1 MKGKKILALATIFA
15 GAALVGTTFA
25 TWAVTDNAD
34 PFGIKLSPGTIQGET
49 GINYVTLSYG
59 ERSYANISGISS
71 GKTYL
76 AAAVQLLA
84 DTSNSAA
91 YTGKFNV
98 SLINQTIKEA
108 GARLLVN
115 YLSVNVY
122 TVETGQSALAKA
134 QGSEL
139 AAADLSGL
147 TLKTSTPI
155 TTTATDVAISCADAT
170 AKQTYVTVTLQS
182 GLDASVLSDI
192 HDDVVYLQMNWNSA
206 GDDDEL
212 SATKVYFKYNT
223 TAGKDVYCYAWNDT
237 KTNKDYPGVLMADE
251 GSGLYSYNLN
261 TEYTN
266 VLFVVK
272 NHNETAEIAK
282 TGDLDITTNIRQ
294 TTPCF
299 IYNEA
304 TQTTKGA
311 WGAVP
316 TVLPEGWY
324 VVGTFNSWTPSAEY
338 KLSLDAN
345 STTNYSIENVQL
357 EAGAKVKVRNA
368 DGSEWR
374 GFEGD
379 YYTESGFSGKDSDG
393 NGVIGAAGVYTIHF
407 YSDSAQHNYIAVT
420 K

>member
-34 PFGIKLSPGTIQGET
+34 PFGIKLSPGTIQEET

-84 DTSNSAA
+84 DTSNSAT

-98 SLINQTIKEA
+98 SLINQTSKAE

-122 TVETGQSALAKA
+122 TVETGQSPLAKA

-155 TTTATDVAISCADAT
+155 TTTATDVAIACADAT
-170 AKQTYVTVTLQS
+170 AKQTYVTVSLQE
-182 GLDASVLSDI
+182 GLDASVLNDI

-212 SATKVYFKYNT
+212 TATKVYFKYDS
-223 TAGKDVYCYAWNDT
+223 AGKDVYCYAWNDT

-251 GSGLYSYNLN
+251 NSGLYSYNLN

-272 NHNETAEIAK
+272 NHNASEEIAK
-282 TGDLDITTNIRQ
+282 TGDLTINTTIRQ
-294 TTPCF
+294 ETPCF
-299 IYNEA
+299 IYNSA
-304 TQTTKGA
+304 TATTKGA

-316 TVLPEGWY
+316 TVLAEGWY

-338 KLSLDAN
+338 KLSLDAG
-345 STTNYSIENVQL
+345 SSTNYSIENVQL

-374 GFEGD
+374 GFEGN
-379 YYTESGFSGKDSDG
+379 YYEGSGFADKDSDG

-407 YSDSAQHNYIAVT
+407 YSNSEDHNYIAVT